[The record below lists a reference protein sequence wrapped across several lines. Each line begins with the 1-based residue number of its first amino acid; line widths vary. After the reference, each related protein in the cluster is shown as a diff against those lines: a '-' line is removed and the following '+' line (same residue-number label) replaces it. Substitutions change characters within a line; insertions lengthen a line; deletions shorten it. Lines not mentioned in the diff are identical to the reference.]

1 MNICSLEMLMEIN
14 NKDLVVEPYY
24 GNLKEKPHNTQ
35 MDSHEFETV

>member
-24 GNLKEKPHNTQ
+24 GNLNPRTIQKNA
-35 MDSHEFETV
+35 SS